1 MIGYS
6 EYDDK
11 NRITYDEDC
20 DAMYI
25 FKAQPQGRI
34 GTVLLYN
41 NEKDNTMASL
51 DTDEVGTI
59 VGIELI
65 GVTKLM
71 KAFAISK
78 DQN

>member
-6 EYDDK
+6 EYDGD
-11 NRITYDEDC
+11 NRITYDEAC

-41 NEKDNTMASL
+41 NEKDGTMASL

-65 GVTKLM
+65 GVKSLM
-71 KAFAISK
+71 KKFAI
-78 DQN
+78 DNDRN